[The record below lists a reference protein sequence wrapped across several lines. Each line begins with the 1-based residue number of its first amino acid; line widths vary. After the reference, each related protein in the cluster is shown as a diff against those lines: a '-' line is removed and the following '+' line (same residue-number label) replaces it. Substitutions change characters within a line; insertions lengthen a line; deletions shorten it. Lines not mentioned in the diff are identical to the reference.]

1 MMEDCKNIQNILPL
15 YVDNGV
21 LTTAEI
27 RQVEDHVA
35 HCPACQQ
42 ELTDLRENAS
52 LLQTMGRP
60 IFRAPASLSGNVM
73 SVLREEGKS
82 LSSVVDS
89 FTGSETNHPSV
100 FRKRRFIP
108 GIAAAVV
115 LLATVVGTSQLL
127 PDSSQPPVQVAQEI
141 GEMTPSSP
149 VLPHTGEQNVEK
161 EPTPVSSPSDIAD
174 MAEVQPVSTVEKQS
188 ETEAVQPV
196 ESTTNEGITTTEAEM
211 VPQNVPAE
219 SEPEAEPGTA
229 PEVENPAPVPAESV
243 PSSGNVVLLNQNNQT
258 RSTLL
263 KMSFTDQK
271 DAVQMIESTVAS
283 FGGNVTDKTIST
295 DSNCEI
301 ITVKV
306 PQTQA
311 DSFIVSITD
320 AGLVLSQEQSLKT
333 SPYGQLMEEY
343 LQLQAQLGSS
353 NSQEVSMQLKTQLSE
368 VEQQMNSAQQE
379 AQYESI
385 VIWVQLSE

>member
-15 YVDNGV
+15 YVDNDV
-21 LTTAEI
+21 LTAAEI
-27 RQVEDHVA
+27 QQVEDHVA
-35 HCPACQQ
+35 HCSACQQ
-42 ELTDLRENAS
+42 ELTDLRENVS
-52 LLQTMGRP
+52 LLQAMGRS
-60 IFRAPASLSGNVM
+60 IFQAPTSLSGNVM
-73 SVLREEGKS
+73 SALREEGKS
-82 LSSVVDS
+82 FSSVADS
-89 FTGSETNHPSV
+89 FMGSETNQPSV

-127 PDSSQPPVQVAQEI
+127 PDSSQAPVQVAQEI
-141 GEMTPSSP
+141 GETIPSSP
-149 VLPHTGEQNVEK
+149 VLPDTGEKNTEK
-161 EPTPVSSPSDIAD
+161 ELTSVSSPADIAD
-174 MAEVQPVSTVEKQS
+174 STEAQSAATVEKQP
-188 ETEAVQPV
+188 EAEAVQPV
-196 ESTTNEGITTTEAEM
+196 EPTIDEGNTAAET

-219 SEPEAEPGTA
+219 SQSAAEPGTE
-229 PEVENPAPVPAESV
+229 PETEEPAQLPAESV

-320 AGLVLSQEQSLKT
+320 AGLVLSQEQNLKT
-333 SPYGQLMEEY
+333 SLYGQLMEEY
-343 LQLQAQLGSS
+343 LQLQAQLSSS

-379 AQYESI
+379 AQYESV